1 MLVMVRAVG
10 CSTSGGCSRST
21 YYSSVSNSHWTQYQ
35 DSSDPGTSVTG
46 SVNDQLVNT
55 KFCYTGGGGGGGN
68 NEEGVVNWGSASDN
82 NGTTSYSYSPYGR
95 HYGWEYKVY
104 CYPPGALPFS
114 GDITSMAFLAAT
126 TYSTAG
132 TNTSSSYN
140 GDSNP
145 MQIWMKEVDAN
156 FTLSSSTTFATY
168 VSGATKVY
176 SGINP
181 ATTSGQYTTFDMSS
195 SPFTHS
201 ESNGLLVL
209 VRTVANST
217 SGCSAHECYYKTYS
231 GGGTLAWAKKQDS
244 SDPGVSVSAS
254 STWSTGE
261 LPVLKLTYGGGATT
275 ECDEFENVSGASSD
289 YSTAGSLPSGWDRIY
304 AGTVNSSDAY
314 APHVQNGGT
323 PGTVSSGYYIGF
335 YSSGSESEYSYA
347 IMPATD
353 GAVSHLSFRYKFES
367 SGQGT
372 LTYGVINGTNANSY
386 TILGTISSP
395 SSNPGTIDVD
405 LNTDQTAG
413 KRIAFR
419 WYKTSTWYTCGIDDV
434 CVTVSGGGGGTP
446 AVVEC
451 NEIGSASTSGT
462 NLIVTNWGCTYS
474 QHIYTAAELSAMGL
488 AAGSNITSASFNF
501 SSTSSYSKTQS
512 IYMGHTTQE
521 AFTSSG
527 TSYYITPTSLT
538 LVYGPTLNS
547 LSSSGWKQYT
557 FSHPFTWDGTSN
569 IVVAFLHNSTHTTS
583 DGWSAYATSTSSTYR
598 SMYSYKDSSPID
610 ISSISVSGTS
620 RTYNRPDIKFCY
632 ELPDCDETY
641 TVSASVY
648 PSGYGTVSGGGD
660 FTACETATLTAT
672 PGDCYRFVNWTDEN
686 DNVVSTNPTYSF
698 RPQADRNIVAN
709 FTDWTFTL
717 STTPSAISCIE
728 PGTSVTISVAS
739 TTAPTTPTYSWNTGA
754 TGSSITVTPTA
765 ASTTYKVSA
774 TVGSCT
780 KTKNKKPTVS
790 PQITSVTSDVE
801 GLLCIGGSATLT
813 ATSAV
818 STATLAWSNGD
829 SGSPITVTPSA
840 TTTYNVTASTAN
852 CSATGSVTVEMVT
865 TLDPGAI
872 ADATVCSED
881 HGYTMVSQSAATA
894 CGVIEYEWHIG
905 DITTT
910 RSTNPDYT
918 LTANDLSMLGVG
930 THTMYRTYYDE
941 NDHVGNTPSAT
952 LTVNPPMAQPS
963 VAGNRSVTCGYSTNL
978 SVVAENVSEHVRYLW
993 YSDPEGQ
1000 NLVYEGAEFH
1010 TPALTENTTY
1020 YLQVR
1025 DEYLA
1030 ESSTVFSYTGGAQT
1044 YNIPVNTEQLK
1055 LEVWGAQ
1062 GGGNQVDGNT
1072 NGGVG
1077 GKGGYSVGTL
1087 ENLAGV
1093 NSLSVYVGG
1102 QGQTSNSQSEVAAPG
1117 GWNGGGTAFA
1127 STDTDPACGGGG
1139 ATDIRI
1145 NGTTLYDRIIV
1156 AGGGGG
1162 GGEDGEQGGA
1172 GGGETGVAGSSSSY
1186 TGGTQTAGGSG
1197 AVFGIGASTQYDG
1210 GAGGGGWYGGG
1221 CGGGTQTIPTSNSGS
1236 DSQGGCGGSGFVW
1249 TAATASN
1256 APTGYNVPVSFYL
1269 ADAQTIAGNATMPN
1283 PDGGTMT
1290 GRQGNGFARITAYQ
1304 YVRNN
1309 CPSVML
1315 PVEVTVTQMAAPEVA
1330 VRSACIGEP
1339 SELVVTNPVEG
1350 FQYQWSTTPEF
1361 GENDIVY
1368 TGTTYTP
1375 TVNDATTYY
1384 VRSVATSSQA
1394 IDFEYTGSE
1403 QIYTVPAGVSQIQL
1417 EVWGAQGGEGNDYSS
1432 TGNPRNGGAGGY
1444 SVGTIHVNSG
1454 DVLYVYVGQQGLHN
1468 AGSESAWNGGG
1479 AQGVAQYEAGTGG
1492 GATDIRIG
1500 QNSLYSRVIVAG
1512 GGGGGGNGSIGGA
1525 GGGVSGIQPATS
1537 TQFSSRVAGI
1547 GGGATSGYQF
1557 GVGQGLNGEN
1567 LCGGGGGGW
1576 YGGASGANSTGGGGG
1591 SGYVYTSATASNYPS
1606 GCLLNSSFYLTDA
1619 QTIAGTESFLGPNGE
1634 VETGHSGN
1642 GFARITVLGM
1652 VGDVCP
1658 SEVRAVPLNPVQAPD
1673 FNVTASALSS
1683 CNQSPV
1689 TLTVN
1694 VSSND
1699 IESYEWSDGTVTQ
1712 SNTHEVTPGITTS
1725 YTVLVSNGTCAVE
1738 SQPITIIV
1746 DAPEVSISGT
1756 DNGACMEAGDEIEL
1770 TCSGGGI
1777 NGEVTIGSGTLT
1789 TYYFPIDNYFNYSC
1803 TEQIFLPNEI
1813 GGAGAITSISM
1824 QYGYSSSFT
1833 ANNVTM
1839 YMKNVSR
1846 STFSSTTD
1854 YEPLSASDIVWTGTL
1869 SPSGAGWVT
1878 LNLTQ
1883 PFDYDGT
1890 SNLLVAFYDGT
1901 SGYPGTSYVFNATTS
1916 PNSANMA
1923 LAYKSD
1929 SYNPDPYNLGSYS
1942 GSKTLYTYRVNT
1954 KFNIVSTNDY
1964 AWSNGATT
1972 PTVTVTPDETTTY
1985 TVTVTSGDY
1994 GCPAILDYTVRVKS
2008 NMEITA
2014 DPATLCSADETS
2026 VLTATGAESY
2036 VWGDGTQGNILN
2048 VQGVGNYSVS
2058 GVDAYGCSVNADYTL
2073 VKPDF
2078 VAGSIVA
2085 DQVTTCQSSNE
2096 AVVIASAEDGL
2107 SGGGI
2112 TYRWLR
2118 DGNPLDNSNVASYSI
2133 EPYELHHLAAGSYT
2147 YTRQLWDACNDEPT
2161 WVNADGSFT
2170 LTVTSAFDNHTYPV
2184 TGAETPIV
2192 CGTGGKLCVRPD
2204 SEVINFWYTDSLCT
2218 DLYATGD
2225 TVAFSGLFE
2234 SMTLWHVA
2242 QPATAVYGLQEV
2254 SHQDFSYT
2262 GGAQT
2267 YNIPANAEYLKLEVW
2282 GAEGGGRR
2290 VSGLSDNGLGG
2301 LGGYSVGTMPVLGNE
2316 SIQVYVGGIGGYSS
2330 TSLAYGGY
2338 NGGGTTYGSSDG
2350 EPAGGGGGGTDIR
2363 LNGNTLYHRIIV
2375 AGGGGGGGED
2385 ASDQGGYGGG
2395 TSGGPGNSYSY
2406 QGTQTSSGTGGVFGS
2421 GASSPNDGGAGGGG
2435 WYGGGTNGGS
2445 QTIPTTNSGSD
2456 CSGGSGGSG
2465 YVWTSATASS
2475 APSGYSVPAS
2485 YYLTNAQTIAGNTA
2499 FPAPAGGTETGHQG
2513 NGFARITAYEYVI
2526 VGYEPLGCASI
2537 PQAYTLQ
2544 VTEQPMPDV
2553 ENVTVNCG
2561 VPVTLS
2567 VGDNYDPQLEYVWS
2581 TSSDF
2586 NENSIIGTGREI
2598 SVTNEEGSYTYY
2610 VRSYKR
2616 VHQEGAYYSQEN
2628 TFGYTGGVQSINV
2641 PNGAT
2646 SALLE
2651 VWGAQGGNLTNSG
2664 YSWYG
2669 GHGGY
2674 AAGTLDV
2681 TPGDVLNVYV
2691 GGQGVNGQTNTSGSA
2706 LGGWNGGGNSG
2717 TSSGSNTSYFYGAAG
2732 GGASDIRINS
2742 TSLYARVLVAG
2753 GGGGAGY
2760 GQQTTNT
2767 IAGGHGGGTQGSDG
2781 ICATSGRSGYAGTA
2795 TSAGAGGVNGSLL
2808 TGVQG
2813 QFGMGA
2819 ASSASSS
2826 YSSGGGGGG
2835 GWYGGG
2841 SGSEGNGWAGSG
2853 GGGSGYVYTSSTASN
2868 YPSGCQLNSS
2878 YYLTSAQ
2885 TIAGNATMPNPNGGT
2900 MTGREGNGY
2909 ARITFTINQPAIDNY
2924 CESEVKE
2931 VTLTVNPAAQVAVQ
2945 SVSVPCGESVTL
2957 SVDNPVDGIFY
2968 NWYADQA
2975 CTQLVHQ
2982 GTTWELPAQG
2992 ADVTYYVR
3000 SFGLRTTDATVPV
3013 DSIISFTS
3021 ETFEFTVPRDV
3032 EQVTL
3037 QVWGAQGGNVNYGS
3051 NQTQYGGKGGY
3062 ATGTLAVESGEVL
3075 YVNVGGR
3082 GEDGTSAAINPD
3094 MLNALIHGGFN
3105 GGGNGGSIGI
3115 SNANYYPGAGGG
3127 GATDVRVGGNTLNDR
3142 VLVAGGG
3149 GGAAYNSSNG
3159 QIVGGYGGG
3168 SAGGAGQS
3176 SLTNRNGGGAT
3187 ATVGGTAGSGA
3198 GMGQL
3203 GQGGNGAGSSAGAC
3217 GSGGGG
3223 GYYGGGGGAV
3233 ASGSSESGAG
3243 GGGSGY
3249 VGGVNAGNTIA
3260 GNVTMPNPDGGT
3272 MTGREGDGIAII
3284 SFNRPV
3290 YDTLCMT
3297 NPAEVSITIIPLV
3310 TPSIPDKNI
3319 LCGSSTTLS
3328 ITEPDNSYT
3337 YIWYSDANCTQR
3349 VRTGQWFELDG
3360 YSNTAEDTVYYVK
3373 AYYNEIAEDQFLCQ
3387 SERTEVHITTFPIGG
3402 PESAYAANM
3411 EDEPVDAYCTGSDLL
3426 FVANTAISPYDD
3438 EREEPMVL
3446 WFNEEDEFLGVTASG
3461 EALHVTSDQYG
3472 EMDAYVVKAY
3482 AATDLISM
3490 SGSFALSTT
3499 EPEPNGCDYYGKGV
3513 FVDVTANADMTVD
3526 SISFY
3531 PVYTN
3536 QAANTSDVTTTV
3548 YYRPGSCDGFTSNV
3562 EEWEVAYSGNL
3573 SQTAGVLCKIPFDES
3588 ISMSAGERY
3597 SFYVVNEYGLYY
3609 RPYNNQC
3616 NNTVGIHFGDALNE
3630 YSTNAM
3636 KIYAGYGTPESVE
3649 PFATTHVNYHFL
3661 GNISYSLM
3669 GETQFGCVS
3678 DNYEEA
3684 IAMIELPASVENAVI
3699 NVADTF
3705 ICAGTAVTL
3714 TLNGGTQGTS
3724 GNYVWTSGDCDGQV
3738 IAQGSEYTYESIT
3751 VQPEVTTT
3759 YYFKFDSEICGATE
3773 CLSKTIYVEYPTLID
3788 EIAATNICAGSPLNI
3803 PSPNFRSQ
3811 LANVEVDVVNKG
3823 WQCSEDGE
3831 NFQWFTD
3838 STAVSESYNGWWVR
3852 YCVVTHCA
3860 DGTGYSNA
3868 VQIVV
3873 DSLPAVAALTQPA
3886 PLCSQSTFDWDES
3899 TPEVVFHNNSESD
3912 TEKGWKLMVDQEE
3925 IDFDPEAG
3933 FDYGQN
3939 VNIWYYATNACGTTE
3954 TEPVTLQFMKKPEV
3968 ERLDGLDGAVCAG
3981 LPFAIEAPETHTFG
3995 GTVEQGWEYVLTYG
4009 STLYTRFPADTIIDY
4024 GMNHTYVSYYIG
4036 NECGISHSR
4045 SVELLVN
4052 DVPVL
4057 GELSA
4062 ANGIYCSDDE
4072 FDLEVP
4078 EVISDGSLSPLGTGW
4093 YLSRDSALYSDNILT
4108 AVDVTNG
4115 IDADTWNEQWLRY
4128 ADTNA
4133 CGVTFSNAV
4142 QIAVHPALHLVLTAP
4157 QGESLCYGPDYTLN
4171 ASSDVQGVSF
4181 AWTGEGLSAQTGSEV
4196 TVNAPRPG
4204 DWTYMVTAVD
4214 NETGCEATADV
4225 ALHFGR
4231 IYKNVT
4237 LNICA
4242 SELNYVFD
4250 PVMYPDSVCTQS
4262 GFYTYEYETEDGC
4275 DSVVNLTL
4283 NVTYPIERTT
4293 RVHYCNYPATSY
4305 VWPVTGESFGNE
4317 TMRDTVIRDTVII
4330 PCTSSVSDLT
4340 GEHCDSITYYLEFT
4354 ISNEPYLEIPVTDVV
4369 MPVNQPASAEFNL
4382 RKECEYVGA
4391 QMAISYNFYKND
4403 TLIDIM
4409 SNYGNVSISTYMPE
4423 VNHQFGDVVRAGTG
4437 EVPGNTFSLYN
4448 YDYNYFYADYFATLT
4463 NTVTASWNQPG
4474 EYKLELVVTGMERGM
4489 DYAYTDDNGQVMG
4502 GAGARPNGRV
4512 YADTMYIKFHVGT
4525 VDTMPAIDT
4534 VVCSDD
4540 LPIDVY
4546 GTRIDEAGHYE
4557 ISVGSE
4563 GEFVMYPV
4571 NVTVNTVSFDEFTVT
4586 LNGSCNSYTWNGV
4599 TYTSAGD
4606 YRDTL
4611 RYASGCDSLI
4621 TTLHLRMGDDVVID
4635 TNVMACGSFEWLVN
4649 GEVYTESGDYTAV
4662 GTFGNCPATYNLH
4675 LTVNNAY
4682 DTTIYV
4688 MVAPMQMPY
4697 AYDADHVYDAEGV
4710 YDIVYQC
4717 ANGCDSTLHIDLA
4730 VATTGF
4736 AFDTIVE
4743 APNMGETAE
4752 YNVNILSGGL
4762 DNMKVAIDYEITRNG
4777 EIINN
4782 ISDYGYVYF
4791 STDYA
4796 DIHQTLGRQLYTGVG
4811 SIPANSFRVI
4821 HYQYTY
4827 FYLNFLDY
4835 TTNHLTARW
4844 NLPGEYE
4851 IKFFLR
4857 ERDGGEDYVLTFDQ
4871 DDPKLV
4877 GGGGSTRIGGDLAV
4891 ASLVMHYN
4899 IDTVFMTL
4907 DTVTCSNE
4915 LPFVYHGHEFTAST
4929 DEPQTIE
4936 FSDPYLVS
4944 DTVVTFSLTVN
4955 QAYELFD
4962 TAYICAGGEYQDQN
4976 FTLSA
4981 DTIARMT
4988 RWNNGEGK
4996 AVFTLNGQTE
5006 KGCDSTVT
5014 LTLYVLPLPTIAI
5027 YAPTTS
5033 VCEGI
5038 SIELD
5043 ASGNAD
5049 RYVWTGEQLVLNTD
5063 NTNNNNQNVEPV
5075 VNDNQAMI
5083 EVEGTTLPLTVNAN
5097 VTVYLTGYIDSLI
5110 YPEQTLTCSVTDSI
5124 ALTAVSTGGLTEYY
5138 ASVCQGLP
5146 YADEIFNVTGAQTA
5160 EDGEF
5165 YVDVETG
5172 RTTCGID
5179 TARLHVTVYPVYNA
5193 RFGYAQ
5199 IEDNVCEG
5207 YGYDGGNNGF
5217 ALSAEVIDS
5226 LRHVNPTHVAN
5237 AVVLY
5242 DTTETVMGCDSI
5254 TQLTLHI
5261 LPTTYGNKT
5270 VHFCV
5275 NSLPMIYTEN
5285 EQEFE
5290 VTGDTTV
5297 NVLYQQTVNGCDSI
5311 CRVSIVF
5318 DPMPTVEL
5326 LGTDVCANA
5335 EMATLS
5341 LEISGNVDS
5350 IRWTVDEE
5358 PLSSDDVLTIDASQF
5373 ESTISYNV
5381 YAGACVATEEFNIN
5395 LIENPMVTID
5405 TAVCEGTTYV
5415 APDGTEFTTAQEAYE
5430 WYSAAPQ
5437 GCDILYVLN
5446 LSINPTYNVSV
5457 SETIDVTE
5465 LPYVWNGLIVEA
5477 AGSHTAHLTA
5487 STGCDSLVTL
5497 VLTVTDTH
5505 EGAPFMLAEETGENE
5520 YSLIAYA
5527 NSVDPNTKVAI
5538 AYSLYKDGELVNNI
5552 DADCGGELYM
5562 GTQLLNAYMGEVVY
5576 APEGTIPGNTFRF
5589 SVNYLD
5595 YYYFHFLNG
5604 RENKITHSFTEPGEY
5619 EIVFKLTTRNNGQDQ
5634 SLTYTFNGQSR
5645 NIGGSFSSEG
5655 DSLAGLTIS
5664 FTVDAVEEEEGD
5676 GTLPALLV
5684 DGDNETD
5691 VQTATSTVT
5700 MTCEGNGYEPNTQLA
5715 INYVI
5720 LRDEQPLSTVS
5731 NVANINISTY
5741 FPAFNT
5747 YVGGRLEQ
5755 GSGNMIENTFTLMNM
5770 FHYNYFYLHFM
5781 EATNSQ
5787 IVATWNQPGEYQM
5800 VFTMVEMKNGS
5811 DVSIAYDGSHNAGGQ
5826 FAESKNTTLA
5836 TATINYSVPASPNG
5850 APMGIDDNDQSQ
5862 LGLYPNPARD
5872 IVHVQC
5878 MVDDA
5883 QLTVTDMSGKV
5894 VYAVNGT
5901 HTGTIDLNVNG
5912 WSAGVYFV
5920 NLRDNDKVITKK
5932 LVVTK

>member
-1 MLVMVRAVG
+1 MNRYDFYLTAG
-10 CSTSGGCSRST
+10 NTYIFSLCSDDGGSVSYDSYLGLYT
-21 YYSSVSNSHWTQYQ
+21 GGFGDYQSSYSSSTLTNDDDCGTASRITYTPTSTGWTSLYISGWSSNY
-35 DSSDPGTSVTG
+35 G
-46 SVNDQLVNT
+46 S
-55 KFCYTGGGGGGGN
+55 YTLAYKYEGGGGGGGSAVDCD
-68 NEEGVVNWGSASDN
+68 NEVAIGNGTTTYYYYPVNMYFNYSLTQQLYTPDEIGTAGTINAISFYYDYSSSFSMSGVQLYMKNVGRSSFSSNTDMEPISASDLVWSGTFSASGSGWKTINLTTPFEYDGSSNLLVCMYDPTSGYPGSSYKFRTHTTTYYSGIHWYSDSYCPQLSTTSFSGSKSYTQYRNNIKLCITPGAGSACDMPSSLTMTSVQARTAVASWSGGSGTYDVEYKASTASSWTQLLTNTTTTSRSIQGLNPGTSYQVRVRSLCNGATSSWRTTTFTTSQCPTVAVIGDGGSNTSSYIPSYSFFNYTLSQQIYTPCEIGGGGYINSISFYN
-82 NGTTSYSYSPYGR
+82 NGTAYTRTY
-95 HYGWEYKVY
+95 
-104 CYPPGALPFS
+104 
-114 GDITSMAFLAAT
+114 DIYLKH
-126 TYSTAG
+126 
-132 TNTSSSYN
+132 TNKMNFSSSS
-140 GDSNP
+140 DWIP
-145 MQIWMKEVDAN
+145 VTTADKV
-156 FTLSSSTTFATY
+156 FT
-168 VSGATKVY
+168 
-176 SGINP
+176 
-181 ATTSGQYTTFDMSS
+181 
-195 SPFTHS
+195 
-201 ESNGLLVL
+201 
-209 VRTVANST
+209 
-217 SGCSAHECYYKTYS
+217 
-231 GGGTLAWAKKQDS
+231 
-244 SDPGVSVSAS
+244 
-254 STWSTGE
+254 
-261 LPVLKLTYGGGATT
+261 
-275 ECDEFENVSGASSD
+275 
-289 YSTAGSLPSGWDRIY
+289 
-304 AGTVNSSDAY
+304 
-314 APHVQNGGT
+314 
-323 PGTVSSGYYIGF
+323 GTVS
-335 YSSGSESEYSYA
+335 
-347 IMPATD
+347 
-353 GAVSHLSFRYKFES
+353 L
-367 SGQGT
+367 
-372 LTYGVINGTNANSY
+372 
-386 TILGTISSP
+386 
-395 SSNPGTIDVD
+395 
-405 LNTDQTAG
+405 
-413 KRIAFR
+413 
-419 WYKTSTWYTCGIDDV
+419 
-434 CVTVSGGGGGTP
+434 
-446 AVVEC
+446 
-451 NEIGSASTSGT
+451 TSGT
-462 NLIVTNWGCTYS
+462 WTTLYFNTPFAYDGVNNLVVVVDDNTGSYESSMSCRT
-474 QHIYTAAELSAMGL
+474 YTADGNQTLYIYSDGTNYSA
-488 AAGSNITSASFNF
+488 TSP
-501 SSTSSYSKTQS
+501 SYSGTL
-512 IYMGHTTQE
+512 M
-521 AFTSSG
+521 SSKNQLHFG
-527 TSYYITPTSLT
+527 ICDQQTI
-538 LVYGPTLNS
+538 
-547 LSSSGWKQYT
+547 SG
-557 FSHPFTWDGTSN
+557 S
-569 IVVAFLHNSTHTTS
+569 
-583 DGWSAYATSTSSTYR
+583 
-598 SMYSYKDSSPID
+598 
-610 ISSISVSGTS
+610 
-620 RTYNRPDIKFCY
+620 
-632 ELPDCDETY
+632 Y
-641 TVSASVY
+641 TVSTSVS
-648 PSGYGTVSGGGD
+648 PGSSAGSVTGAGTYA
-660 FTACETATLTAT
+660 ACATVTLTAT
-672 PGDCYRFVNWTDEN
+672 PTDCYRFVNWTEN
-686 DNVVSTNPTYSF
+686 GTVVSTSPTYSF
-698 RPQADRNIVAN
+698 KASANRTLVAN
-709 FTDWTFTL
+709 FQAWTLTLSSSPSTTTCLDYESSVTFT
-717 STTPSAISCIE
+717 
-728 PGTSVTISVAS
+728 AS
-739 TTAPTTPTYSWNTGA
+739 TNAPTTPTYHWSNGA
-754 TGSSITVTPTA
+754 TSSSLTITQTE
-765 ASTTYKVSA
+765 ASTNYVVSA

-780 KTKNKKPTVS
+780 KTKNKTVTIV
-790 PQITSVTSDVE
+790 PEITELTSSVD

-813 ATSAV
+813 AVTPV
-818 STATLAWSNGD
+818 NGATFAWSNGD

-852 CSATGSVTVEMVT
+852 CSATGSITVEMVT

-872 ADATVCSED
+872 ADVTICSED
-881 HGYTMVSQSAATA
+881 HGYTLTSVSAAVA
-894 CGVIEYEWHIG
+894 CGIIEYEWHIG
-905 DITTT
+905 SIVTP
-910 RSTNPDYT
+910 RSTSPDYT
-918 LTANDLSMLGVG
+918 LTASDITTLGLG
-930 THTMYRTYYDE
+930 DHTMYRVFYDQ
-941 NDHVGNTPSAT
+941 NGNTQQTASVI
-952 LTVNPPMAQPS
+952 LTVNAAMAQPS
-963 VAGNRSVTCGYSTNL
+963 VAGNRSVICGYSTNL
-978 SVVAENVSEHVRYLW
+978 SATAENVGEHARYLW

-1102 QGQTSNSQSEVAAPG
+1102 QGQTSNSQSAPAPG

-1162 GGEDGEQGGA
+1162 GGEDSEQGGA
-1172 GGGETGVAGSSSSY
+1172 GGGATGVTGSGSSY

-1221 CGGGTQTIPTSNSGS
+1221 CGGGTQTIPTTNSTS
-1236 DSQGGCGGSGFVW
+1236 DSQGGCGGSGYVW

-1256 APTGYNVPVSFYL
+1256 APTGYNVPVSYYL

-1283 PDGGTMT
+1283 PNSGTMT
-1290 GRQGNGFARITAYQ
+1290 GREGNGFARITAYQ

-1368 TGTTYTP
+1368 TGITYTP

-1606 GCLLNSSFYLTDA
+1606 GCLLNSSYYLTDA

-1658 SEVRAVPLNPVQAPD
+1658 SEVATVTLTPVQAP
-1673 FNVTASALSS
+1673 NVNLTASDLSS
-1683 CNQSPV
+1683 CNQ
-1689 TLTVN
+1689 TAIILTAAT
-1694 VSSND
+1694 SSND
-1699 IESYEWSDGTVTQ
+1699 ITSYEWSDGTVTQ
-1712 SNTHEVTPGITTS
+1712 SNTHEVTPGITTT
-1725 YTVLVSNGTCAVE
+1725 YTVIVSNGTCAVE
-1738 SQPITIIV
+1738 SQPVTISV
-1746 DAPEVSISGT
+1746 DAPEVTLSGS
-1756 DNGACMEAGDEIEL
+1756 DNGNCVEAGEEVTL
-1770 TCSGGGI
+1770 TANMSGGLAQNAAEYQFSVSNRTFSPISSSSTSVTTGDDAYTTVPIGFTFNYCGVDYTQARVATNGYIQLGATSGGTLGNDLTSTSI
-1777 NGEVTIGSGTLT
+1777 NPVIAAYWDDIDGDVMYVQTLGSAPNRVFVFHTQGDRLGNSAYTYQIRLYETTNKIEIHYGSAFNMSSASASIGLNSNNGGLSFLSVTPTGSGTAT
-1789 TYYFPIDNYFNYSC
+1789 TS
-1803 TEQIFLPNEI
+1803 
-1813 GGAGAITSISM
+1813 TS
-1824 QYGYSSSFT
+1824 T
-1833 ANNVTM
+1833 ANNSIGTAVAAYLTAGTV
-1839 YMKNVSR
+1839 Y
-1846 STFSSTTD
+1846 TFT
-1854 YEPLSASDIVWTGTL
+1854 
-1869 SPSGAGWVT
+1869 
-1878 LNLTQ
+1878 
-1883 PFDYDGT
+1883 
-1890 SNLLVAFYDGT
+1890 
-1901 SGYPGTSYVFNATTS
+1901 PGTPASYQWAANGVNIPQATERTLTVSPEETS
-1916 PNSANMA
+1916 
-1923 LAYKSD
+1923 
-1929 SYNPDPYNLGSYS
+1929 
-1942 GSKTLYTYRVNT
+1942 
-1954 KFNIVSTNDY
+1954 
-1964 AWSNGATT
+1964 
-1972 PTVTVTPDETTTY
+1972 TY
-1985 TVTVTSGDY
+1985 TLTVNDGDH
-1994 GCPAILDYTVRVKS
+1994 GCPAVLDYTVRVKS

-2036 VWGDGTQGNILN
+2036 VWGDGTQGNVLN

-2073 VKPDF
+2073 LKPDF
-2078 VAGSIVA
+2078 AAGSIVT

-2118 DGNPLDNSNVASYSI
+2118 DGNPLDNSNVASYSV
-2133 EPYELHHLAAGSYT
+2133 EPYELHQLAAGSYT

-2161 WVNADGSFT
+2161 WVNAEGSFT

-2192 CGTGGKLCVRPD
+2192 CGTGGKLCVRHDP
-2204 SEVINFWYTDSLCT
+2204 EVINFWYTDSLCT
-2218 DLYATGD
+2218 NLYATGD

-2475 APSGYSVPAS
+2475 VPSGYSVPAS

-2513 NGFARITAYEYVI
+2513 NGFARITACEYVI
-2526 VGYEPLGCASI
+2526 IGYEPLGCPSI

-2553 ENVTVNCG
+2553 ENATVACG

-2598 SVTNEEGSYTYY
+2598 TVTNEEGNYTYY
-2610 VRSYKR
+2610 VRSYKSF
-2616 VHQEGAYYSQEN
+2616 HQDAAQYTQPVQFE
-2628 TFGYTGGVQSINV
+2628 YTGDVQSISV
-2641 PNGAT
+2641 PQNAT

-2664 YSWYG
+2664 YNWYG

-2674 AAGTLDV
+2674 AAGTLNV

-2691 GGQGVNGQTNTSGSA
+2691 GGQGINGQTNTSGSA

-2717 TSSGSNTSYFYGAAG
+2717 TSSGSNTSYFYGASG
-2732 GGASDIRINS
+2732 GGSSDIRINS

-2795 TSAGAGGVNGSLL
+2795 TSAGAGGVNGSLIA
-2808 TGVQG
+2808 GVQG

-2945 SVSVPCGESVTL
+2945 SVSVPCGEPVTL

-2975 CTQLVHQ
+2975 CTRLVHQ

-2992 ADVTYYVR
+2992 EDVTYYVR
-3000 SFGLRTTDATVPV
+3000 SYGLRTTDATVPDEV
-3013 DSIISFTS
+3013 VVPFSG

-3094 MLNALIHGGFN
+3094 MLNTRINGGFN
-3105 GGGNGGSIGI
+3105 GGGAGGSTGLAT
-3115 SNANYYPGAGGG
+3115 ANYYPGAGGG
-3127 GATDVRVGGNTLNDR
+3127 GASDVRVGGNTLNDR

-3149 GGAAYNSSNG
+3149 GGAAHHDSNG
-3159 QIVGGYGGG
+3159 QITGGYGGG
-3168 SAGGAGQS
+3168 LNGGAGQS
-3176 SLTNRNGGGAT
+3176 SVTTRCGGGAT
-3187 ATVGGTAGSGA
+3187 GTTGGTAASGA
-3198 GMGQL
+3198 TAGQQ
-3203 GQGGNGAGSSAGAC
+3203 GQGGNGATGGQSGSGGA
-3217 GSGGGG
+3217 GGGG
-3223 GYYGGGGGAV
+3223 GYYGGGGGA
-3233 ASGSSESGAG
+3233 AGNNQSGAA

-3260 GNVTMPNPDGGT
+3260 GNDPDMPNPDGGT

-3573 SQTAGVLCKIPFDES
+3573 SQTAGVLCKIPFTAS
-3588 ISMSAGERY
+3588 INVSAGERY

-3678 DNYEEA
+3678 ERYEEA
-3684 IAMIELPASVENAVI
+3684 VAAIEQPASVENAVI

-3738 IAQGSEYTYESIT
+3738 IAQGFESTYESIT

-3788 EIAATNICAGSPLNI
+3788 EIEGTVLCARSPLDI
-3803 PSPNFRSQ
+3803 PTPAFRSQ

-3868 VQIVV
+3868 VRITV

-4142 QIAVHPALHLVLTAP
+4142 QIAVHPALHLVMTAP

-4181 AWTGEGLSAQTGSEV
+4181 AWTGEGLSAQTGNEV

-4317 TMRDTVIRDTVII
+4317 TMSDTVIRDTVII

-4796 DIHQTLGRQLYTGVG
+4796 DIHQTPGRQLYTGVG

-5075 VNDNQAMI
+5075 VNDNQAMT